1 MIMEQTPRA
10 KARFLSPSKRSFP
23 SPTKTSRS
31 ASRRRVPRAGR
42 LGRVE
47 MLASLGPFFSG
58 SPGFFPGPES
68 PESSFR
74 GFNCSM
80 RSSKYSWKESNSRK
94 SLLLLTVGF
103 WWNDKTPESACLTT
117 PENLHGYYQTWEEA
131 PFGKSMVLSRLSAV
145 KTQVFTVGFHGK
157 SIGSD
162 LQSGCQEQWHT
173 YQAADWLGSRVVL
186 LEIGHAPDRNLCR
199 IVENPD
205 EVKYKSNCVGRTG
218 GVIFSV
224 RASAVDAHCIDIQA
238 CPANVICHVI
248 HCSETLCDLVGFLWA
263 DLCSMNIHSTRYL
276 RWRSVGSQVCQT
288 CA

>member
-1 MIMEQTPRA
+1 MSTPVYGRSFASCMMIMEQTPRA

-94 SLLLLTVGF
+94 SLLLRYSQSVFTAS
-103 WWNDKTPESACLTT
+103 P
-117 PENLHGYYQTWEEA
+117 
-131 PFGKSMVLSRLSAV
+131 SAV
-145 KTQVFTVGFHGK
+145 ICRADAKNSDILTRQLIDLEAVLFFSKSATHQTGICAALLRTKMRLNTNPTTLTAQAVSSSVSGQVPLMLIA
-157 SIGSD
+157 SIF
-162 LQSGCQEQWHT
+162 
-173 YQAADWLGSRVVL
+173 
-186 LEIGHAPDRNLCR
+186 
-199 IVENPD
+199 
-205 EVKYKSNCVGRTG
+205 K
-218 GVIFSV
+218 
-224 RASAVDAHCIDIQA
+224 
-238 CPANVICHVI
+238 PAQP
-248 HCSETLCDLVGFLWA
+248 
-263 DLCSMNIHSTRYL
+263 M
-276 RWRSVGSQVCQT
+276 
-288 CA
+288 

>member
-117 PENLHGYYQTWEEA
+117 TENLHGYYQTWEEA
-131 PFGKSMVLSRLSAV
+131 PFGKSMSAV
-145 KTQVFTVGFHGK
+145 KTECCQDWVLSRRRYSQSVFTA
-157 SIGSD
+157 S
-162 LQSGCQEQWHT
+162 
-173 YQAADWLGSRVVL
+173 
-186 LEIGHAPDRNLCR
+186 P
-199 IVENPD
+199 
-205 EVKYKSNCVGRTG
+205 
-218 GVIFSV
+218 
-224 RASAVDAHCIDIQA
+224 SAVICRADAKNSDILTRQLIDLEAALFSSKSATHQTGICAALLRTQMRLNTNPTA
-238 CPANVICHVI
+238 LAEQVVSSSVSGQVPLMLIASIFKPAQP
-248 HCSETLCDLVGFLWA
+248 
-263 DLCSMNIHSTRYL
+263 M
-276 RWRSVGSQVCQT
+276 
-288 CA
+288 